1 MAEKNFSDINSRTPT
16 ETLMKVMEKFSEE
29 EPLVCMVIWITE
41 KGSTAFE
48 SSTTHRTINRGL
60 LEQVR
65 DRFQAL
71 GFEQWIEDKG
81 TNG

>member
-1 MAEKNFSDINSRTPT
+1 MSEHTFESINTRTPS
-16 ETLMKVMEKFSEE
+16 ETLMKVMQDFSDE
-29 EPLVCMVIWITE
+29 EPLAVMVIWITE

-71 GFEQWIEDKG
+71 GFEQWREDK
-81 TNG
+81 